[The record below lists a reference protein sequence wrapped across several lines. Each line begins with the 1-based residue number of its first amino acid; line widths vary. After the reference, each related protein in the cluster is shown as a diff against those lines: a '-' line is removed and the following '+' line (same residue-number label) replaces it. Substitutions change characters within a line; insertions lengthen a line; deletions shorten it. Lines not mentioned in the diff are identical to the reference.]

1 METAEKRPTS
11 TIENIVIISAVT
23 EKRKIEKRYTYML
36 FADAVK
42 CLDNLRLQDC
52 IIVLA
57 KLGYS
62 KIDLETLYNFESS
75 QVKINTPYGNTKN
88 RKIRKRVKQDN
99 TWTRSVLSINSN
111 SK

>member
-1 METAEKRPTS
+1 MNETLPNKMSEMETAEKRPTS

-23 EKRKIEKRYTYML
+23 EKRRIEKRNTHML

-52 IIVLA
+52 IIELA

-62 KIDLETLYNFESS
+62 KIDLETLYNLNHL
-75 QVKINTPYGNTKN
+75 K
-88 RKIRKRVKQDN
+88 
-99 TWTRSVLSINSN
+99 